1 MKSIHNLKQYILK
14 MQPGGSTP
22 QSDDVLPG
30 TMSPEAQAEFDKI
43 QNRRAR
49 AQQAT
54 MDIGAS
60 LTGLNMNSKSIG
72 DGPGQL
78 SQKGALVM
86 AGVGKTLQIGAQAAD
101 AALMGGKNFDGQSQ
115 AIDSTVH
122 GVSGALMQ
130 SGNPYAIL
138 AGGILEGANF
148 LTKAGGQTT
157 TGYDVNIDNS
167 GYGTLGH
174 MESKSNRV
182 WVSKSK
188 LQQQLEYRNAQARM
202 ALDAAEISAD
212 QQFEQEARKNS
223 VSNTIMNNREALAG
237 GYDTNTLGE

>member
-14 MQPGGSTP
+14 IQTGGVLQGGDLTP
-22 QSDDVLPG
+22 EEQYEMEKMK
-30 TMSPEAQAEFDKI
+30 T
-43 QNRRAR
+43 RREVAK
-49 AQQAT
+49 
-54 MDIGAS
+54 S
-60 LTGLNMNSKSIG
+60 LTGVNTDTTMMEADTAIAVGGASK
-72 DGPGQL
+72 
-78 SQKGALVM
+78 ALAM
-86 AGVGKTLQIGAQAAD
+86 GFSAAD
-101 AALMGGKNFDGQSQ
+101 TALMGNKNFDGQSQ
-115 AIDSTVH
+115 AIDNTVH

-138 AGGILEGANF
+138 AGGILEGVNF

-157 TGYDVNIDNS
+157 EGYDVNIDNS

-174 MESKSNRV
+174 MESKSNRG

-188 LQQQLEYRNAQARM
+188 LQQQLEYRNAQTRM

-212 QQFEQEARKNS
+212 QQFEQEARRNS

-237 GYDTNTLGE
+237 GYNTNTLGE